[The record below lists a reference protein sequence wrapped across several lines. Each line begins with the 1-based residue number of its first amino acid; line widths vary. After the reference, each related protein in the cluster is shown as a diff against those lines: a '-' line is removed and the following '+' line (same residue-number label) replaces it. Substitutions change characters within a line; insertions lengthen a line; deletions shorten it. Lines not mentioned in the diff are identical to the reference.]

1 MGGFSTLTIS
11 IVLSVLWRTKRA
23 PAADLLAVQR
33 PALGLDGATPVRDSG
48 GLSVKFYGLLLG
60 LTPMHPIQRQLLELA
75 KYVNLARLSLR
86 EMAVRI
92 GLPDESPQKV
102 KHHLQQLQ
110 KKGLLTIDRDGD
122 VMRATVE
129 PSFAANPGMTKET
142 LFAIPIVGAANCGPA
157 TLYADQNIEGIL
169 RVSRRLVQ
177 RSSPDGLYAL
187 KADGASMNR
196 AQIGG
201 RSIEDGDYVIVDSN
215 EKTPR
220 PNDIVVAIVDGK
232 ATIKKFIVD
241 KPNNQIVL
249 RAQSLFD
256 YEPIHLHPEDDFN
269 ISGKAIAVI
278 KRASP

>member
-1 MGGFSTLTIS
+1 
-11 IVLSVLWRTKRA
+11 
-23 PAADLLAVQR
+23 
-33 PALGLDGATPVRDSG
+33 
-48 GLSVKFYGLLLG
+48 
-60 LTPMHPIQRQLLELA
+60 MHPIQRQLLELA
-75 KYVNLARLSLR
+75 KHVNLARLTLR

-92 GLPDESPQKV
+92 GLPGESPQKV

-110 KKGLLTIDRDGD
+110 KKGLLSIDRDGD
-122 VMRATVE
+122 IARTTVE
-129 PSFAANPGMTKET
+129 PGFAANSGMGDET
-142 LFAIPIVGAANCGPA
+142 LFAIPIVGTANCGPA
-157 TLYADQNIEGIL
+157 TLYADENLEGIL

-177 RSSPDGLYAL
+177 RSNPRGLYAL

-196 AQIGG
+196 AQVAG

-215 EKTPR
+215 QTVPQ

-241 KPNNQIVL
+241 TPNNQIVL
-249 RAQSLFD
+249 RAESSFD

-269 ISGKAIAVI
+269 FSGKAIAVI